1 MLNVSGALAP
11 VQTALEQIGTTA
23 QVNVERM
30 GSLLELK
37 DTLLEEANTF
47 DSLSPYNKMIKRF
60 EFYRMLQNVG
70 LCTR

>member
-1 MLNVSGALAP
+1 MQA
-11 VQTALEQIGTTA
+11 ALEQIGTTA

-30 GSLLELK
+30 AALLELK
-37 DTLLEEANTF
+37 DTFLEEEKSF

-60 EFYRMLQNVG
+60 EFYRMLQNAG